1 VTQAA
6 ADDHTR
12 DQGQPEARMSI
23 GLLRPVFRAL
33 IALGCEYRSLL
44 AAEGLTPAELNSAEQ
59 RVPHSTALRLLDAA
73 LAASGDPAF
82 GLVAAAH
89 ADHADLG
96 MIGQLIATA
105 PTVAEGLART
115 ARFSRLLHDAAEV
128 TGELREN
135 RFVWQSTMR
144 GVAMP
149 PLAIEALAG
158 GTIARMRSRL
168 GLEWAPLEMWFPYPA
183 PPYVAAYERF
193 FRCALRFDMPAAGT
207 VIDAQ
212 VLGWTSPVDRSI
224 SELIERRAESA
235 LERLDGGD
243 RCTDRVRD
251 VLAAGLAQ
259 GELGADTVARALHMS
274 RATLTRRLAAEG
286 SSVTA
291 VLDALRRDLALEY
304 IRDSALSL
312 EELARRLAFSDAR
325 ALRRAFQRWTG
336 KTPAEL
342 RRKPE
347 G

>member
-1 VTQAA
+1 MA
-6 ADDHTR
+6 
-12 DQGQPEARMSI
+12 I

-33 IALGCEYRSLL
+33 LALDCEYRALL
-44 AAEGLTPAELNSAEQ
+44 AAEGLTGAQLNSADA
-59 RVPHSTALRLLDAA
+59 RVPHSTALRLLEAA
-73 LAASGDPAF
+73 RTASGDPGF

-89 ADHADLG
+89 ADQADLG
-96 MIGQLIATA
+96 MLGQLIATA
-105 PTVAEGLART
+105 PTVAEALART

-128 TGELREN
+128 SGELHGE
-135 RFVWQSTMR
+135 RFVWQSIMR
-144 GVAMP
+144 GVSMP
-149 PLAIEALAG
+149 PIAIEALAG
-158 GTIARMRSRL
+158 GTIERMRSRL
-168 GLEWAPLEMWFPYPA
+168 GLEWSPLEVWFPYP
-183 PPYVAAYERF
+183 PPAYLPAYERF

-212 VLGWTSPVDRSI
+212 VLGWSNPVDRAI

-235 LERLDGGD
+235 LEKLDGGD

-251 VLAAGLAQ
+251 VLAGGLAR
-259 GELGADTVARALHMS
+259 GEVGAEAVARALHMS

-304 IRDSALSL
+304 VRDPALSL

-336 KTPAEL
+336 KSPAEL
-342 RRKPE
+342 RRKAD
-347 G
+347 GAQGA

>member
-1 VTQAA
+1 
-6 ADDHTR
+6 
-12 DQGQPEARMSI
+12 MSI
-23 GLLRPVFRAL
+23 GLLRPVVRAL
-33 IALGCEYRSLL
+33 IALGCEYRGLL
-44 AAEGLTPAELNSAEQ
+44 AAEGLTTAELNSADL

-73 LAASGDPAF
+73 LVASGDPAF

-89 ADHADLG
+89 ADQADLG
-96 MIGQLIATA
+96 MMGQLIATA
-105 PTVAEGLART
+105 PTVAEALART
-115 ARFSRLLHDAAEV
+115 ARFSRLLHDAAV
-128 TGELREN
+128 VSGELSGD

-149 PLAIEALAG
+149 PIAIEALAG

-168 GLEWAPLEMWFPYPA
+168 GLEWSPLEVWFPYPT
-183 PPYVAAYERF
+183 PTYVAAYERF
-193 FRCALRFDMPAAGT
+193 FRCALRFEMKASGT
-207 VIDAQ
+207 VIDAR
-212 VLGWTSPVDRSI
+212 VLGWASPVDRSI
-224 SELIERRAESA
+224 SELIERRAESE

-251 VLAAGLAQ
+251 VLAAGLAR
-259 GELGADTVARALHMS
+259 GEVGADAVARALHMS

-304 IRDSALSL
+304 VSDPALSL

-336 KTPAEL
+336 KSPAEL
-342 RRKPE
+342 RRKAE